1 MKWFIND
8 CESMKTM
15 YVNCSLRNEYESH
28 LCSNENSISNSEIFH
43 IKIFY
48 VEIYC
53 FHYCLSSLH
62 CCEDHFHFFFSISFS
77 HIWFHLFTIMYSSL
91 IGFIKNQH
99 NDQLPVGLLAH
110 LVEYCTNI
118 ADVMGSKFFKALF
131 SLLLNEIG
139 VALQR
144 LLSYLLLK
152 RHNHMVFKFAV
163 FDYCLCLC

>member
-1 MKWFIND
+1 
-8 CESMKTM
+8 M
-15 YVNCSLRNEYESH
+15 YL
-28 LCSNENSISNSEIFH
+28 
-43 IKIFY
+43 
-48 VEIYC
+48 
-53 FHYCLSSLH
+53 
-62 CCEDHFHFFFSISFS
+62 
-77 HIWFHLFTIMYSSL
+77 SL

-152 RHNHMVFKFAV
+152 RQFT
-163 FDYCLCLC
+163 

>member
-1 MKWFIND
+1 
-8 CESMKTM
+8 
-15 YVNCSLRNEYESH
+15 
-28 LCSNENSISNSEIFH
+28 
-43 IKIFY
+43 
-48 VEIYC
+48 
-53 FHYCLSSLH
+53 
-62 CCEDHFHFFFSISFS
+62 
-77 HIWFHLFTIMYSSL
+77 MYSSL

-99 NDQLPVGLLAH
+99 NDQLLVGLLAH

-152 RHNHMVFKFAV
+152 RQFT
-163 FDYCLCLC
+163 

>member
-1 MKWFIND
+1 
-8 CESMKTM
+8 
-15 YVNCSLRNEYESH
+15 
-28 LCSNENSISNSEIFH
+28 
-43 IKIFY
+43 
-48 VEIYC
+48 
-53 FHYCLSSLH
+53 
-62 CCEDHFHFFFSISFS
+62 
-77 HIWFHLFTIMYSSL
+77 MYSSL

-152 RHNHMVFKFAV
+152 RQFT
-163 FDYCLCLC
+163 

>member
-1 MKWFIND
+1 
-8 CESMKTM
+8 MKTM

-28 LCSNENSISNSEIFH
+28 LRSNENSISNSEILN

-53 FHYCLSSLH
+53 FHYCSSSLH
-62 CCEDHFHFFFSISFS
+62 CCEDHFHFFFSI
-77 HIWFHLFTIMYSSL
+77 TIMYSSL

-118 ADVMGSKFFKALF
+118 ADVMGSKSCKALF

-152 RHNHMVFKFAV
+152 RQFT
-163 FDYCLCLC
+163 